1 MILLA
6 DKWKDYR
13 LLDAGDKDKLERW
26 NSVVLVRPDPQAI
39 WSKNDPALWNKYDAV
54 YHRSSKGGGSW
65 EFRKKTLNYYLLT
78 IISLPA
84 ASALSLNLSPA
95 PDHP

>member
-6 DKWKDYR
+6 DGWQDYR

-26 NSVVLVRPDPQAI
+26 GSVVLVRPDPQAI
-39 WSKNDPALWNKYDAV
+39 WSKNNENLWKKYDAV

-65 EFRKKTLNYYLLT
+65 EFRKT
-78 IISLPA
+78 
-84 ASALSLNLSPA
+84 
-95 PDHP
+95 